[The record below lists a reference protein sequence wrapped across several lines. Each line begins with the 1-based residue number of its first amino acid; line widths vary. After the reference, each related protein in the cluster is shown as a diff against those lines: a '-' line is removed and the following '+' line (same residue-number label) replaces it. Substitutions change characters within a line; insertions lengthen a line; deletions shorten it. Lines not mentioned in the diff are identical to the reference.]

1 MKALSGCGR
10 KEPGGGE
17 AHEGRGSI
25 GTLTGS
31 GRHRT
36 HRGEQGPEV
45 EGAFAGHRRV
55 RSTARGHETAGE
67 TRYGSAR
74 REKPL

>member
-1 MKALSGCGR
+1 VKALSGCGR
-10 KEPGGGE
+10 EEPGGAE
-17 AHEGRGSI
+17 AQEGRGSI
-25 GTLTGS
+25 GALTGH

-36 HRGEQGPEV
+36 QRGEQGPEG
-45 EGAFAGHRRV
+45 EGVFAGHRRV